1 MRRLFVVALCLVS
14 ACKERP
20 EHPIGSRLVVSLHAA
35 SDSIVVGAAQQFRL
49 DVTNRSGEAI
59 DAIVYG
65 GTFAFDLSAKDQTDR
80 EVWRRSRQEIGGY
93 GQHLRLAPGAS
104 TSFEA
109 TWDARDNAGRPVAVG
124 TYRLTGYLVDD
135 GANPLAQADAI
146 ARVRVVLP

>member
-1 MRRLFVVALCLVS
+1 MRRIFSLALCLVS
-14 ACKERP
+14 ACKDQTEQ
-20 EHPIGSRLVVSLHAA
+20 PIGSSLVVSLSVA
-35 SDSIVVGAAQQFRL
+35 SDSIVVGAAQKFRL
-49 DVTNRSGEAI
+49 DVTNRSGDVI
-59 DAIVYG
+59 DAIVNG
-65 GTFAFDLSAKDQTDR
+65 GTFAFDLSARDQTDR

-93 GQHLRLAPGAS
+93 AQHLRLAPGAS

-109 TWDARDNAGRPVAVG
+109 TWDARDNAGRPVAPG